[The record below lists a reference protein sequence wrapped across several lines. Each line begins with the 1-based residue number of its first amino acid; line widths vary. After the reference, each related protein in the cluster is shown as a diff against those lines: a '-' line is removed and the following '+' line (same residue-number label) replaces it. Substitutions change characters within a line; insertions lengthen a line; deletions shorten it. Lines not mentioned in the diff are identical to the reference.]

1 MKKWKE
7 NFVIYSLMSF
17 FLKLSSRL
25 RFDYKLTLF
34 NFYLLFIVILG
45 FNKKLDKLLLN
56 TN

>member
-17 FLKLSSRL
+17 FLKLSSSL

-45 FNKKLDKLLLN
+45 FNKKLDKLVLN